1 MKTYQVNNKPKDLF
15 FSNYDRVDESILFQ
29 QVLEKLEN
37 NQNVQIGAKKELP
50 SEDLYECK
58 IGDSAFWLIYDIDYG
73 TSIQVEDIETI
84 SKLKNI
90 LE

>member
-1 MKTYQVNNKPKDLF
+1 MKTYQVNNNPKELF
-15 FSNYDRVDESILFQ
+15 FTNFDRVDEFILFQ

-37 NQNVQIGAKKELP
+37 NQNVQIGAKKVLP
-50 SEDLYECK
+50 SENLYECK
-58 IGDSAFWLIYDIDYG
+58 IDDSAFWLLYDIDYG